1 MTTTTNTVLITGNTR
16 PVEAMLRALG
26 GTPTKGGWL
35 VPASKAEAARRWV
48 AATGPAK
55 TGAPKGWT
63 PCGYPGCAPGHCD
76 ECEGRGARRNRFRR
90 G

>member
-1 MTTTTNTVLITGNTR
+1 MTTVLITGNTR

-35 VPASKAEAARRWV
+35 VPA
-48 AATGPAK
+48 

-63 PCGYPGCAPGHCD
+63 PCGYPGCAPRHCD
-76 ECEGRGARRNRFRR
+76 ECEGRGGARRNRFRR